1 MSLVEKLKLETRISQ
16 KYRHLLHLVNAPS
29 IDPNIIAILEQAI
42 EQDYEQ
48 LNKLHEPP
56 TSDTSWLYTTTR

>member
-1 MSLVEKLKLETRISQ
+1 MSLVEKLKLETRISKQ
-16 KYRHLLHLVNAPS
+16 YKHLLHLTNTPS
-29 IDPNIIAILEQAI
+29 VDPNIIATLEQAI

-56 TSDTSWLYTTTR
+56 TSDTSSLYTTTR